1 MNRFSELRGAALFV
15 LACQGAISMNL
26 ILGFAPF
33 ILFAI
38 FTRLSV
44 DVALWLAFA
53 AAFVVAIRDFVEQP
67 SLRLLDGGS
76 LALFAGL
83 ALWRGFI
90 QPDLSLAAVRLMAD
104 LGKFLILSSSL
115 LRRRPFSLEYA
126 DRQTSGQTVWPMA
139 LFRRV
144 NFTIS
149 AVWIAGFALMSAADA
164 VVTFHTGMPLYVA
177 IATDLIV
184 LAGATLFTL
193 RYPAYA
199 EARLPSSQT
208 PE

>member
-1 MNRFSELRGAALFV
+1 
-15 LACQGAISMNL
+15 MNL

-90 QPDLSLAAVRLMAD
+90 QPDLSLAAVRLAAD
-104 LGKFLILSSSL
+104 LGMFAILGSSL
-115 LRRRPFSLEYA
+115 VRRRPFSLQYA
-126 DRQTSGQTVWPMA
+126 DRQTSSRQVWPA
-139 LFRRV
+139 RLFRRV

-149 AVWIAGFALMSAADA
+149 SVWIAGFALMGIADA
-164 VVTFHTGMPLYVA
+164 AVTFHTRMPLYIAV
-177 IATDLIV
+177 ATDLIV
-184 LAGATLFTL
+184 LAGATFFTL

-199 EARLPSSQT
+199 EARLPSAQA